1 MALSRQYVT
10 QDYVIQ
16 QVTEKFVCRIL
27 WSEGRPCLEYA
38 SPEQLDEI
46 TAYVQNE
53 FDWELY
59 DVFFTALE
67 ALPEEE

>member
-27 WSEGRPCLEYA
+27 WSEGRPCLEYT
-38 SPEQLDEI
+38 SPEQLGEI
-46 TAYVQNE
+46 AAYVQNE

-67 ALPEEE
+67 ALLEEE